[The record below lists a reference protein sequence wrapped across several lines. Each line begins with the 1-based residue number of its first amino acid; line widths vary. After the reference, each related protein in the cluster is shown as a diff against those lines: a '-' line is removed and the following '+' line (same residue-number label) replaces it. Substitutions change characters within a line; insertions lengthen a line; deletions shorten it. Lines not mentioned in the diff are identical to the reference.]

1 MVEHPFIK
9 RTREQEFTLESIKRE
24 LANTHDPEQLRK
36 TAMELAVLWQG
47 QKSAMRW
54 VLETVKSRSV
64 KALPDR
70 IQVREP

>member
-1 MVEHPFIK
+1 MPDHPFVK
-9 RTREQEFTLESIKRE
+9 LTREQEFLLESIKRE
-24 LANTHDPEQLRK
+24 LARTNDPEELRK

-54 VLETVKSRSV
+54 VLQTVKTKRTKS
-64 KALPDR
+64 LPDR